1 MVLSV
6 NIVPAQCIFVV
17 LTKRLSKKW
26 RADVVARRSATAS
39 IGGQYSS
46 GPGLRDQ
53 AAVDSRH
60 CMSMHN
66 QNNGLTDV

>member
-46 GPGLRDQ
+46 GPGLRD
-53 AAVDSRH
+53 
-60 CMSMHN
+60 
-66 QNNGLTDV
+66 

>member
-17 LTKRLSKKW
+17 LKKRSSKKW
-26 RADVVARRSATAS
+26 RADVVARRSAAAS

-46 GPGLRDQ
+46 GPGLRD
-53 AAVDSRH
+53 
-60 CMSMHN
+60 
-66 QNNGLTDV
+66 